1 MCTSAGRENQEAGP
15 QVAHP
20 SELCSHRSLGTEWAG
35 WAAGAGAPP
44 SPSPPNL
51 QLDGRIWCPAT
62 PGWAAAPDLCPASPS
77 PCQGSHPGVSSQDWR
92 ESGQGGAWADPGAPP
107 GAGPGPP
114 TGSPTSYEASKP
126 NHSTACSHSTK
137 PVASQTCCC
146 QPILLLPAGLVVASR
161 MTRQPACSLT

>member
-1 MCTSAGRENQEAGP
+1 MCTSAGRENQGAGP

-51 QLDGRIWCPAT
+51 QLDGRIWCPAA

-77 PCQGSHPGVSSQDWR
+77 PCQGSHPGVSSQDAR
-92 ESGQGGAWADPGAPP
+92 IRAGGSMGRPWSAPGGRPRPP
-107 GAGPGPP
+107 DWL
-114 TGSPTSYEASKP
+114 P
-126 NHSTACSHSTK
+126 NELRSLQTQSFDCMQPFH
-137 PVASQTCCC
+137 QTCCC
-146 QPILLLPAGLVVASR
+146 QPILLLPAELVVASR